1 MAPTTAI
8 PSTSVV
14 VVTGGARGQ
23 GAAHAAHLGRP
34 GTRVIL
40 TDVLAEEGERTAAVL
55 RASGVDAVF
64 HLLDVS
70 DERAW
75 AGLADRIVAEG
86 IPLRGLVNNAGILRH
101 APIAETTVDVW
112 TLHERVNVHGTFL
125 GIRALAP
132 LMAEGGGAIV
142 NVSSTAA
149 LVGSSGYA
157 AYSASKAA
165 VLALT
170 RVAAVEYAPGVRV
183 NAITPG
189 GVATPMNDDEP
200 VGGTSSTAPLGRRAQ
215 AEEISPLIAYLLSSA
230 SSFVT
235 GSVITIDGGLTAV

>member
-1 MAPTTAI
+1 MT
-8 PSTSVV
+8 PSTAVV

-40 TDVLAEEGERTAAVL
+40 TDVLADEGERTAAVL

-64 HLLDVS
+64 HGLDVG
-70 DERAW
+70 DEAAW
-75 AGLADRIVAEG
+75 AELAERISTDG
-86 IPLRGLVNNAGILRH
+86 IPLRGLVNNAGVLRY
-101 APIAETTVDVW
+101 ASITETTVDVW
-112 TLHERVNVHGTFL
+112 ALHERVNVHGTFL
-125 GIRALAP
+125 GIRVLAP
-132 LMAEGGGAIV
+132 LMAASGGGAIV

-149 LVGSSGYA
+149 LVGSAGYA

-170 RVAAVEYAPGVRV
+170 RVAAVEFAPTVRV

-200 VGGTSSTAPLGRRAQ
+200 AGGTSSGTPLGRRAQ

-230 SSFVT
+230 ASFVT
-235 GSVITIDGGLTAV
+235 GSVVTIDGGLTAV

>member
-1 MAPTTAI
+1 MT

-14 VVTGGARGQ
+14 VVTGAARGQ
-23 GAAHAAHLGRP
+23 GAAHAAHVGRP

-40 TDVLAEEGERTAAVL
+40 TDVLVDDGERTAAVL

-64 HLLDVS
+64 HALDVT

-75 AGLADRIVAEG
+75 AGLAERIAVDG

-101 APIAETTVDVW
+101 ASLADTTLDSW

-132 LMAEGGGAIV
+132 LIASAGGGAIV

-149 LVGSSGYA
+149 LVGSPGYS

-170 RVAAVEYAPGVRV
+170 RVAAVELAPAVRV

-200 VGGTSSTAPLGRRAQ
+200 AGGTSSSAPLGRRAQ
-215 AEEISPLIAYLLSSA
+215 AEEISPLIAYLLSPA
-230 SSFVT
+230 SSFMT
-235 GSVITIDGGLTAV
+235 GSVVTIDGGLTAV

>member
-1 MAPTTAI
+1 MT
-8 PSTSVV
+8 PSTAVV

-40 TDVLAEEGERTAAVL
+40 TDVLADEGERTVAVL

-64 HLLDVS
+64 HGLDVG
-70 DERAW
+70 DEAAW
-75 AGLADRIVAEG
+75 AELAERISADG
-86 IPLRGLVNNAGILRH
+86 IPLRGLVNNAGVLRY
-101 APIAETTVDVW
+101 ASITDTTVDVW

-132 LMAEGGGAIV
+132 LMAASGGGAIV

-149 LVGSSGYA
+149 LVGSAGYA

-170 RVAAVEYAPGVRV
+170 RVAAVEFAPTVRV

-200 VGGTSSTAPLGRRAQ
+200 AGGASSGTPLGRRAQ

-230 SSFVT
+230 ASFVT

>member
-1 MAPTTAI
+1 MT

-34 GTRVIL
+34 GTRIIL
-40 TDVLAEEGERTAAVL
+40 ADVLADEGERTAAVL
-55 RASGVDAVF
+55 RASGVDAIF
-64 HLLDVS
+64 HPLDVS
-70 DERAW
+70 DEGAW
-75 AGLADRIVAEG
+75 AALAERITADGTPV
-86 IPLRGLVNNAGILRH
+86 RGLVNNAGILRH
-101 APIAETTVDVW
+101 AAIADTTIAAWV
-112 TLHERVNVHGTFL
+112 LHERVNVHGTFL

-132 LMAEGGGAIV
+132 LIVASGGGAIV

-149 LVGSSGYA
+149 LVGSAGYA

-170 RVAAVEYAPGVRV
+170 RVAAVEYAPNVRV

-200 VGGTSSTAPLGRRAQ
+200 ADGTNSSAPLGRRAL
-215 AEEISPLIAYLLSSA
+215 AEEISPLIDYLLSSA

-235 GSVITIDGGLTAV
+235 GSVVTIDGGLTAV

>member
-1 MAPTTAI
+1 MT
-8 PSTSVV
+8 PSTSAVV
-14 VVTGGARGQ
+14 ISGGARGQ
-23 GAAHAAHLGRP
+23 GAAHAARLGRP

-40 TDVLAEEGERTAAVL
+40 TDVLDGEGDRTAAVL
-55 RASGVDAVF
+55 RSSGIDAVY
-64 HLLDVS
+64 HSLDVS
-70 DERAW
+70 DEGAW
-75 AGLADRIVAEG
+75 AGLAERITAAR

-101 APIAETTVDVW
+101 TAIADTSIDAW
-112 TLHERVNVHGTFL
+112 RLHERVNVHGPFL

-132 LMAEGGGAIV
+132 LIATAGGGAIV

-149 LVGSSGYA
+149 LVGSAGYA

-170 RVAAVEYAPGVRV
+170 RVAAVEYAPSVRV
-183 NAITPG
+183 NAICPG

-200 VGGTSSTAPLGRRAQ
+200 VGGSSSTAPLGRRAQ
-215 AEEISPLIAYLLSSA
+215 AEEISPLIDYLLSSG

-235 GSVITIDGGLTAV
+235 GSVFTIDGGLTAV

>member
-1 MAPTTAI
+1 MMAA
-8 PSTSVV
+8 STCV

-40 TDVLAEEGERTAAVL
+40 TDVLVDEGERTAAVL

-64 HLLDVS
+64 HPLDVA

-75 AGLADRIVAEG
+75 AGLADRITADGV
-86 IPLRGLVNNAGILRH
+86 PLRGLVNNAGILRH
-101 APIAETTVDVW
+101 ASIADTTVDAW

-125 GIRALAP
+125 GIRTLAP
-132 LMAEGGGAIV
+132 LMSASGGGAIV

-149 LVGSSGYA
+149 LVGSAGYA

-170 RVAAVEYAPGVRV
+170 RVAAVEYAPRVRV

-200 VGGTSSTAPLGRRAQ
+200 AGGSSSGAPLGRRAQ
-215 AEEISPLIAYLLSSA
+215 AEEISPLIAYLLSPS

-235 GSVITIDGGLTAV
+235 GSVVTIDGGLTAV